1 MVIYNITVRCET
13 AKARLIIWYDFNY
26 KSMVISWVAK
36 SLGTIENGTLFLH
49 EGAYNLLKLTKLANK
64 RKR

>member
-26 KSMVISWVAK
+26 KSMVISWVPK
-36 SLGTIENGTLFLH
+36 SLGTIENGTLFF
-49 EGAYNLLKLTKLANK
+49 A
-64 RKR
+64 